1 MTAHRLTW
9 ILSLAVALAG
19 SGLGCGDDKTAA
31 DASATGGRGGTTGG
45 TGGAAGRG
53 GTGGTAG
60 RGGAGGAGGTAGT
73 AGSTA
78 GSGGSGSDASSDTSG
93 TGGTGGTAGSAGTGG
108 AGGTAGT
115 GGGTDAAVDMP
126 LPVDMAVDQPLPVD
140 LPPDTQASSTVMV
153 NDCAQF
159 MCPQLTSIAS
169 QCQAS
174 ETTCVHS
181 KNGADQTNYCHSNGV
196 KKVAHI
202 VSAGGSAYTT
212 TMEVFKA
219 NSGDDCYTLV
229 IQGTGGGANDM
240 QNWTFKSPAGA
251 TLATATW
258 RASDE
263 RLVIRCDNV
272 DYVIGDVGC
281 PGTDG
286 QPDDTGTECPVGTCS
301 EP

>member
-31 DASATGGRGGTTGG
+31 DASAAGGRGGTTGG

-53 GTGGTAG
+53 GTGGAAG
-60 RGGAGGAGGTAGT
+60 RGGAGGTGGSAGT

-78 GSGGSGSDASSDTSG
+78 GSGGSGSDAALSDTSG
-93 TGGTGGTAGSAGTGG
+93 TGGTGGTAGTAGTGG

-140 LPPDTQASSTVMV
+140 LPPDTQAATTVNV
-153 NDCAQF
+153 SDCAQF

-174 ETTCVHS
+174 ETTCTHS
-181 KNGADQTNYCHSNGV
+181 KEGADQTNYCHSNGV
-196 KKVAHI
+196 KKVANTTYN
-202 VSAGGSAYTT
+202 GNAYTT
-212 TMEVFKA
+212 IMEVFKA
-219 NSGDDCYTLV
+219 NSGDDCYTLE
-229 IQGTGGGANDM
+229 IRGTGGTPDM
-240 QNWTFKSPAGA
+240 QNWTYKSTAGA

-258 RASDE
+258 RSDTGQ
-263 RLVIRCDNV
+263 LTIRCDNV
-272 DYVIGDVGC
+272 NYVIGNVGC

-286 QPDDTGTECPVGTCS
+286 QPDDTGAECPAGACT